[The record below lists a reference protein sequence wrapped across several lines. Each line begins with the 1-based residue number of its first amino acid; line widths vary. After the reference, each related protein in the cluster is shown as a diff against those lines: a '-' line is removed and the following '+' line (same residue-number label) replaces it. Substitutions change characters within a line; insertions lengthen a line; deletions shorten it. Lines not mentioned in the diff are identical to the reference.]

1 MQEVEA
7 EAGQCLRDRAKGST
21 RSAAK
26 RIHSCLA
33 PATAKCRRLSPC
45 SSRQDKRSCTC
56 RNARPT
62 AAMLSFVFCQ
72 IGWGPNGF
80 LTQKAD
86 LTTTRS
92 SPKKVSL
99 AQTGLEV
106 WPAVGPSERC
116 QLPASPLPAHS
127 KQDLKASV
135 IYAENLAK
143 NLHLFK
149 NALMA

>member
-1 MQEVEA
+1 MPPRQGKGFNKVCVCNSQENPLLMPGPCYGQVQEA
-7 EAGQCLRDRAKGST
+7 VTLLIPTGQKVLHLKCAANSCNAK
-21 RSAAK
+21 
-26 RIHSCLA
+26 H
-33 PATAKCRRLSPC
+33 
-45 SSRQDKRSCTC
+45 
-56 RNARPT
+56 
-62 AAMLSFVFCQ
+62 FFCQ